1 MTHTV
6 TLTRED
12 QRTLLEALVAS
23 QDIKEKKLQKPES
36 IAMMRQQYYEA
47 AEKFLQPI
55 SIAQR
60 NNNLMTWFIDQMK
73 HSGKLWNTELCSRAC
88 LIAQRVI
95 DDEYT
100 HYKSIQIYED
110 LFKWLTQTLTH

>member
-6 TLTRED
+6 SLTRED
-12 QRTLLEALVAS
+12 QRLMLEALVAS
-23 QDIKEKKLQKPES
+23 QDIKEKKLQRQDS
-36 IAMMRQQYYEA
+36 LDMMRKQYYEA
-47 AEKFLQPI
+47 AEKLLQPI
-55 SIAQR
+55 TIAQR

-73 HSGKLWNTELCSRAC
+73 HSGKLWNTELCSKAC
-88 LIAQRVI
+88 LVAQRVI

-110 LFKWLTQTLTH
+110 LFKEQ

>member
-6 TLTRED
+6 NLTIED
-12 QRTLLEALVAS
+12 QRCMLEALLAS
-23 QDIKEKKLQKPES
+23 QEVKERKLQRADS
-36 IAMMRQQYYEA
+36 LAQMREQYYDA
-47 AEKFLQPI
+47 AVKITQPI
-55 SIAQR
+55 QVAQR

-73 HSGKLWNTELCSRAC
+73 HSGKLWNTELCSKAC

-95 DDEYT
+95 DDEYD

-110 LFKWLTQTLTH
+110 LFKEA